1 MRDRPGPRRRVLLQL
16 FAQEKVLPPTP
27 RRLREA
33 RRRGEVARSQDL
45 LAALSLL
52 VVGGAAAALVPA
64 AAAAL
69 GRTATRFWS
78 RPPAGDWTVADAARI
93 LREAAVGGI
102 GAAAPLALL
111 AWGVILVAGAAQT
124 GLVFTAVPLAPRL
137 DRLDPVAGL
146 RRLWSRRA
154 LVELLKAL
162 IKVAVMGGV
171 LARGVLAAR
180 EALLASV
187 GAPAAA
193 VLLEAAGWARRL
205 LLWGAE
211 AYLAVAVLDYA
222 YQRWEHQ
229 QALRMSL
236 QEWKQDHRETEGD
249 PLLKQRLRQRQ
260 RQLARQRML
269 HEVPRAD
276 VVVTNPTRY
285 AVALRYD
292 PATMAAPVVVA
303 KGRGTLATRIRA
315 LAEEHG
321 VPIME
326 EPPLARALYQAV
338 EVGQEIPEE
347 LYAAVAEVL
356 AFVWRLRGYAV
367 PAAGPQPAPAAGPE
381 AARARGPQAAPVA
394 GPHAVRARGSQPA
407 PVADP
412 RGTPVA
418 GPRVTPG
425 PGPRDV
431 GGDGAWQGR

>member
-1 MRDRPGPRRRVLLQL
+1 MTGTRPRRRLILQL

-52 VVGGAAAALVPA
+52 AVALAAGVLVPA

-69 GRTATRFWS
+69 GRTAAHFWS
-78 RPPAGDWTVADAARI
+78 APPARDWTVADGVAFLRQAA
-93 LREAAVGGI
+93 LGGL
-102 GAAAPLALL
+102 GAAAPLALV
-111 AWGVILVAGAAQT
+111 AWIVVLLAGAAQA
-124 GLVFTAVPLAPRL
+124 GLVFTSVPLAPRL

-146 RRLWSRRA
+146 RRLWSRRV
-154 LVELLKAL
+154 LVELLKAVL
-162 IKVAVMGGV
+162 KVAVVGAV
-171 LARGVLAAR
+171 LVRGFLAAR
-180 EALLASV
+180 AELLSSL
-187 GAPAAA
+187 GAPPAA
-193 VLLEAAGWARRL
+193 VLLEAAAWARRL
-205 LLWGAE
+205 FLWGAG

-229 QALRMSL
+229 QSLRMSV
-236 QEWKQDHRETEGD
+236 QEWKQDQKETEGD

-303 KGRGTLATRIRA
+303 KGRDALAARIRA

-347 LYAAVAEVL
+347 LYVAVAEVL
-356 AFVWRLRGYAV
+356 AFVWRLRGYA
-367 PAAGPQPAPAAGPE
+367 
-381 AARARGPQAAPVA
+381 APVA
-394 GPHAVRARGSQPA
+394 GPREL
-407 PVADP
+407 
-412 RGTPVA
+412 
-418 GPRVTPG
+418 
-425 PGPRDV
+425 
-431 GGDGAWQGR
+431 GGEGAWQGR

>member
-1 MRDRPGPRRRVLLQL
+1 MALQL

-52 VVGGAAAALVPA
+52 AAALAAGVLVPA
-64 AAAAL
+64 AATAL
-69 GRTATRFWS
+69 GRTAAQFWS
-78 RPPAGDWTVADAARI
+78 TPPTRDWTVADVAAL
-93 LREAAVGGI
+93 LRQAALGGLR
-102 GAAAPLALL
+102 AAAPLALV
-111 AWGVILVAGAAQT
+111 AWGVVLVAGAAQA
-124 GLVFTAVPLAPRL
+124 GLVFTSVPLAPRL
-137 DRLDPVAGL
+137 DRLDPIAGL

-162 IKVAVMGGV
+162 LKVAFVGAV
-171 LARGVLAAR
+171 LVRGVLAAR
-180 EALLASV
+180 AELLSAL
-187 GAPAAA
+187 GAPPAAA
-193 VLLEAAGWARRL
+193 LLEAAAWARRL
-205 LLWGAE
+205 FLWGAG

-229 QALRMSL
+229 RSLRMSV
-236 QEWKQDHRETEGD
+236 QEWKQDQKETEGD
-249 PLLKQRLRQRQ
+249 PLLRQRLRQRQ
-260 RQLARQRML
+260 RQLVRQRML

-303 KGRGTLATRIRA
+303 KGRNALAARIRA

-347 LYAAVAEVL
+347 FYVAVAEVL
-356 AFVWRLRGYAV
+356 AFVWRLRGYA
-367 PAAGPQPAPAAGPE
+367 
-381 AARARGPQAAPVA
+381 APVA
-394 GPHAVRARGSQPA
+394 GPREL
-407 PVADP
+407 
-412 RGTPVA
+412 
-418 GPRVTPG
+418 
-425 PGPRDV
+425 